1 MLSWLR
7 RHVQPSLPAGWIQ
20 IAPTLYQLRH
30 GDEAIQVEVK
40 RLRASKRA
48 TARAHGQGIVVCV
61 PLRFSDASL
70 KVALAG
76 FEPWIVAQWAKS
88 HAFAHP
94 LLQPFVT
101 ESLPLF
107 GEAMPVVWSEASR
120 IAVSVVDGSLH
131 VAAPRAVSAKQMG
144 AALKQFYEAQARE
157 VMAPILNRLAPS
169 MPSMPVRIR
178 FKRVRSIWGSMNSK
192 GVLTLEYSLAIAPRY
207 VFEYLIVHELCH
219 LIEMNHS
226 RAFWRHVAQ
235 RCPEFHHAEE
245 YLKARG
251 NLVRLDFDRI
261 TEPDRFI
268 WLGDVD

>member
-157 VMAPILNRLAPS
+157 VMAPILNPS
-169 MPSMPVRIR
+169 RSPVTCQRHSSPNLR
-178 FKRVRSIWGSMNSK
+178 PMRDSSWWSRARSTPTRRTPRTTPTASGRCRQ
-192 GVLTLEYSLAIAPRY
+192 AIA
-207 VFEYLIVHELCH
+207 
-219 LIEMNHS
+219 
-226 RAFWRHVAQ
+226 
-235 RCPEFHHAEE
+235 
-245 YLKARG
+245 
-251 NLVRLDFDRI
+251 
-261 TEPDRFI
+261 
-268 WLGDVD
+268 